1 MASKAKCSK
10 ITFSNTLQV
19 TSFLL
24 YQILTFF
31 LLLYFLKLTRH
42 FVSKICIML
51 IPISDWLKTQMI
63 TQKSRSLSDF
73 LNSCMINYNPANIS
87 TLDQHCRSTLKQRW
101 PNVENEAKSDVGFS
115 TLHNVDTTLIQR
127 CFNLALMLV
136 KAILNPV
143 GLVMIVDLQIH
154 E

>member
-1 MASKAKCSK
+1 
-10 ITFSNTLQV
+10 
-19 TSFLL
+19 
-24 YQILTFF
+24 
-31 LLLYFLKLTRH
+31 
-42 FVSKICIML
+42 ML

-73 LNSCMINYNPANIS
+73 LNSCMINYKPANIS